1 MIWWFLAYWW
11 VLGFASGGLWGLV
24 LWVLAGLR
32 WGFWWGSGCFGLLVM
47 VCDAGGFRER
57 FLVVD
62 FGFGVLVFAFVGD
75 LVLPGLFGSA

>member
-1 MIWWFLAYWW
+1 M
-11 VLGFASGGLWGLV
+11 GLV
-24 LWVLAGLR
+24 LWVLAGLC
-32 WGFWWGSGCFGLLVM
+32 WGFWWVSGCFGLLVM

-75 LVLPGLFGSA
+75 LVLLDFSVLRELTRHRFLPWL